1 MLIPKRN
8 HTMAQEQIVMTDPEM
23 MKLLQTIAKTLQN
36 NSRSITQNDKILQQ
50 IYSLWCAS
58 LCLFFVV
65 KCI

>member
-1 MLIPKRN
+1 
-8 HTMAQEQIVMTDPEM
+8 MAQEQIVMTDPEM